1 MAIVTGAASGIGR
14 SVAAHFLEE
23 GFRVVGLDIRPPP
36 PFDTNRWT
44 GLSCDVGDDQAWAT
58 VMNGIVRD
66 LGAPGG
72 LSGQNTN
79 GSGGQT
85 RRAQFAMAPS
95 V

>member
-44 GLSCDVGDDQAWAT
+44 GLSCDVARAT